1 MSQKEQSRKDHHASV
16 CLMRAAGAGNCEK
29 IRYWHGRGGD
39 QNYCNRNGTTPMM
52 LAASRHH
59 HQAVCLLL
67 NLGAE
72 FNTQDIHG
80 MNVDDYA
87 SGRNLKKKID
97 SLSTR
102 EITSL
107 LAGAIICKTSNKK
120 AGKKP
125 AILLKKTKHL

>member
-1 MSQKEQSRKDHHASV
+1 MSQKEQSRKDRHASI
-16 CLMRAAGAGNCEK
+16 CLMRAAGAGDCEK
-29 IRYWHGRGGD
+29 ILHWHSLGGD
-39 QNYCNRNGTTPMM
+39 PNYCNRNGTTPMM

-59 HQAVCLLL
+59 HLAVCLLL

-72 FNTQDIHG
+72 FSTQDIHG

-87 SGRNLKKKID
+87 RGRNIKKKID
-97 SLSTR
+97 SLSPR

-107 LAGAIICKTSNKK
+107 LAGAIICQTSNKK

-125 AILLKKTKHL
+125 AILLKKIKHL